1 MTEPDWIAVDWGT
14 TNLRAWA
21 VLGDGS
27 VVDRSEAE
35 LGISQVAPGSFEPA
49 LVSVVER
56 WLPDGR
62 RTPVIACG
70 MVGSDRGWVHAPYRE
85 APCAPVAQGGLA
97 STAVRDWRLDV
108 AVVPGIKMTHPSPDV
123 MRGEETQVAGLLASF
138 PEFDGLVCLPGTH
151 TKWAV
156 VGSGMISSFRT
167 FMTGEL
173 FDILSRHSLLRHSV
187 DPSAWD
193 EGSFASA
200 VKLGMSNPGSISAHL
215 FSIRSESLL
224 RGLGPAAAAS
234 RLSGLLIGAELASVR
249 HLRSGG
255 ELVVLGS
262 GKAGSAYRSA
272 LRVAGVAFRTL
283 DAERAVLDGLGHA
296 RRLLDRSA

>member
-1 MTEPDWIAVDWGT
+1 MTDPEWIAVDWGT

-21 VLGDGS
+21 ILGDGS
-27 VVDRSEAE
+27 VADRSEAE
-35 LGISQVAPGSFEPA
+35 LGVSQVGPGGFEAA
-49 LVSVVER
+49 LVSVVDR
-56 WLPDGR
+56 WLPKGR

-70 MVGSDRGWVHAPYRE
+70 MVGSDRGWVHAPYRK

-97 STAVRDWRLDV
+97 STAVRDRRLDV
-108 AVVPGIKMTHPSPDV
+108 AVVPGIKMTHPYPDV
-123 MRGEETQVAGLLASF
+123 MRGEETQLAGLLAAV

-156 VGSGMISSFRT
+156 VGSGMVSSFRT

-173 FDILSRHSLLRHSV
+173 FDVLSRHSLLRHSV
-187 DPSAWD
+187 DPVAWD

-200 VKLGMSNPGSISAHL
+200 VELGMDDPGMISAQL

-224 RGLGPAAAAS
+224 RGLEPAAAAS

-249 HLRSGG
+249 NLRSGG
-255 ELVVLGS
+255 DLVVLRS
-262 GKAGSAYRSA
+262 GKAGSAYSSA
-272 LRVAGVAFRTL
+272 LQVAGVAFRSL

-296 RRLLDRSA
+296 RRLLDRSG